1 MLLLTPLPNILL
13 TIYSPPTHHPIS
25 PPGEHEYVHQH
36 NITLS
41 YQIRKKKR
49 KKEKKFL
56 NYKIFFSS
64 II

>member
-1 MLLLTPLPNILL
+1 MLLLTALPNILL

-41 YQIRKKKR
+41 YQIRKKKER
-49 KKEKKFL
+49 KKKKIEL
-56 NYKIFFSS
+56 
-64 II
+64 